1 MSEGDNLKNYN
12 HLRDEKSPY
21 LMQHAD
27 NPVDWYPWGE
37 EAFKKAKDEN
47 KPIFL
52 SIGYS
57 TCHWCHVMARESF
70 QDPDIAQLINHVF
83 VPVKVDREERPDVD
97 STYMAA
103 CQIMTGRG
111 GWPLTVFLTPDLK
124 PFFAGTYFPKDD
136 SEMSVGLRSIIL
148 NLKKMWDVKN
158 QDLIKSADD
167 ITKTLNKLSTTK
179 AGELIPQS
187 TLDQAYHVLKD
198 NFDEEHGG
206 FGGSQKFPSPNL
218 LIYLLRYQEWS
229 KEADIEKDEQKESAI
244 QMVEETLQ
252 AMQMGGIWDHIGYGF
267 HRYSVDPEWMIPH
280 FEKML
285 YDQAQLTLAYLE
297 AYQTTGEELYQQT
310 AENIL
315 EYVLRDMTSSEG
327 GFFSAENAE
336 SEGKEGKFY
345 LWTHNEINNI
355 LNPEEM
361 QVFSKTY
368 NIQEKGNY
376 LDELTGLYNGRNII
390 HLKKP
395 LKSMAGE
402 LGLKTDELESELE
415 SIRKKL
421 FLEREKRVRPSK
433 DDKILTDWNG
443 LMIAALSRAGRILN
457 REEYIKS
464 AVKAANFIKETLYQ
478 DGRLQH
484 RYRDGEV
491 KVDGYLEDYAFLVW
505 GLLELYEATLD
516 SEWLK
521 WAYQLNQ
528 VLEENYWDD
537 ENSGFYSTAKDAEQ
551 VLMRKKEANDS
562 ALPSG
567 NGVALLNLQQ
577 LSTLL
582 EDQTLADIAL
592 KQEKAFSTLITQAP
606 TARSLFLVGVI
617 NRIGPYYE
625 VVIAGEK
632 EDETTRK
639 MLEIFKESYLPRAVF
654 TLNSKGEGWLKEVVE
669 TFPEKE
675 PVQGQTTA
683 YVCERGVCGVPT
695 SEPGSLREML

>member
-1 MSEGDNLKNYN
+1 MSGREKKENYN
-12 HLRDEKSPY
+12 HLRNEKSPY
-21 LMQHAD
+21 LVQHAE

-70 QDPDIAQLINHVF
+70 EDPDIAHLINQIF

-136 SEMSVGLRSIIL
+136 TELSVGLRSII
-148 NLKKMWDVKN
+148 NNVNKMWDTRN
-158 QDLIKSADD
+158 QELVKSADD
-167 ITKTLNKLSTTK
+167 ITNTLNNISTTK
-179 AGELIPQS
+179 GGDLIPRA
-187 TLDQAYHVLKD
+187 TLDQAYHVLAD
-198 NFDEEHGG
+198 NFDEEYAG
-206 FGGSQKFPSPNL
+206 FGGGQKFPSPSL
-218 LIYLLRYQEWS
+218 LIYLLRYQE
-229 KEADIEKDEQKESAI
+229 KTGEKKAGD
-244 QMVEETLQ
+244 MVEQTLH

-267 HRYSVDPEWMIPH
+267 HRYSVDPQWLIPH

-285 YDQAQLTLAYLE
+285 YDQALLSMAYLE
-297 AYQTTGEELYQQT
+297 AYQVSEEEEYQKT

-315 EYVLRDMTSSEG
+315 KYVLRDMTSPEG
-327 GFFSAENAE
+327 GFYSAENAE

-345 LWTHNEINNI
+345 LWTLSEIRKV
-355 LNPEEM
+355 LNPDELTIF
-361 QVFSKTY
+361 VKTY

-376 LDELTGLYNGRNII
+376 VDEMTGQYNGKNII
-390 HLKKP
+390 HLKKSLDAVAKELVLDLEE
-395 LKSMAGE
+395 LK
-402 LGLKTDELESELE
+402 LELENMQM
-415 SIRKKL
+415 KL
-421 FLEREKRVRPSK
+421 FQEREKRVRPSK

-443 LMIAALSRAGRILN
+443 LMIASLSRAGRIFN
-457 REEYIKS
+457 KEEYIES
-464 AVKAANFIKETLYQ
+464 AVEAADFIKETMYQ

-491 KVDGYLEDYAFLVW
+491 KVDGYLEDYAFLMW
-505 GLLELYEATLD
+505 GLLELYGATLN

-521 WAYQLNQ
+521 WAYELNQ
-528 VLEENYWDD
+528 VLRVFFWD
-537 ENSGFYSTAKDAEQ
+537 EKNGGYYSTASDTEP
-551 VLMRKKEANDS
+551 VLTRKKEANDS

-577 LSTLL
+577 LSMLL
-582 EDQTLADIAL
+582 EDQSIAETAL
-592 KQEKAFSTLITQAP
+592 NQEKSFSTLITQAP
-606 TARSLFLVGVI
+606 TARTMFLVGII

-625 VVIAGEK
+625 VVIAGE
-632 EDETTRK
+632 EDPSTRK
-639 MLEIFKESYLPRAVF
+639 LLDIFNENYLPRAVF
-654 TLNSKGEGWLKEVVE
+654 SLNSSKEEWLKKEVD

-675 PVQGQTTA
+675 MIDGQATA
-683 YVCERGVCGVPT
+683 YICKQGVCGLPVTDPVD
-695 SEPGSLREML
+695 LLKALKK